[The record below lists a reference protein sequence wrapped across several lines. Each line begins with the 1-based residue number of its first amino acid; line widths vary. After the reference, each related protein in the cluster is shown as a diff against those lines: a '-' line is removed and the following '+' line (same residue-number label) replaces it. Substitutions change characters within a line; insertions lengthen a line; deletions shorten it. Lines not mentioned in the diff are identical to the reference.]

1 MTETS
6 CWIEFKTDKALQ
18 KRVSKG
24 EFSDSEGGCA
34 LPILSF
40 PMHPNHMFWT
50 GVLRDWCQSRN
61 INWREIDGTT
71 VAAKVKRDQ
80 IRDFVEFV
88 YADAP
93 IYNDPEQ
100 MFIWKGKAY
109 MAHGLA
115 DLRAFV
121 AQELNPRL
129 WYELMA
135 DTY

>member
-1 MTETS
+1 
-6 CWIEFKTDKALQ
+6 
-18 KRVSKG
+18 
-24 EFSDSEGGCA
+24 
-34 LPILSF
+34 
-40 PMHPNHMFWT
+40 MFWT